1 MIDVVRPATPDAI
14 RPPEIE
20 AVLGTQAAVDIAR
33 GEALTWT
40 MLVR

>member
-1 MIDVVRPATPDAI
+1 MIDVVRPATVDAI

-20 AVLGTQAAVDIAR
+20 AATGTKAAVDIER

>member
-1 MIDVVRPATPDAI
+1 MIDVVRPATSDAL

-20 AVLGTQAAVDIAR
+20 EVVGTTAAADIAR
-33 GEALTWT
+33 GEAITWT